1 MARAFFE
8 LETDALEIV
17 YESALEAQSTDG
29 KRRTLAKAIH
39 EFHFF
44 LQRRYSYPPISP
56 YSLLGIGKGVTRVD
70 ARILSEDQYQ
80 SVLQALGTCGL
91 ELRTPQLV
99 TAARLFLILGFR
111 LGLRTER
118 GL

>member
-1 MARAFFE
+1 
-8 LETDALEIV
+8 
-17 YESALEAQSTDG
+17 
-29 KRRTLAKAIH
+29 
-39 EFHFF
+39 
-44 LQRRYSYPPISP
+44 
-56 YSLLGIGKGVTRVD
+56 LLGIGKGVTRVD

-111 LGLRTER
+111 LGLRRNEALKLRLCDLHLPELATEASAR
-118 GL
+118 IQKRHPNMRKL

>member
-1 MARAFFE
+1 IARYARLLGPALVSQLDGASIFE

-99 TAARLFLILGFR
+99 TAA
-111 LGLRTER
+111 
-118 GL
+118 